1 MYNKY
6 KMFRGG
12 LSRQSLTDNIFRFS
26 GLFIPI
32 ILVIYGALS
41 QSSIIKAPHAIDNV
55 GLLVFSFWWLFIA
68 SLQFLFSSES
78 KLETAMRLIIYHLL
92 TGAYLIFVSGSS
104 PPFTVCWIILMLASY
119 SYFSLKGVVLNI
131 VGLTIFTVVD
141 IFLWHQIN
149 NSVVITD
156 LMAYLSIV
164 VSGLFVLK
172 LSKIQE
178 TSKKELEYARTQDLL
193 QRDRALTIINNLADA
208 VLSTDM
214 HGIIRIYNASSMA
227 LLNTNIGLDGHFI
240 DEILPL
246 KDKDGHKISL
256 FEELKKSKTVTQRD
270 DLIHKFGP
278 NDSMRLELTYSPIQS
293 SYVGPRR
300 SGIHDGYA
308 IIMRDITKSKSLEEE
323 RDEFISVISHE
334 LRTPIT
340 IAEGTVS
347 NVKLML
353 KHPDATQTMIQDAIE
368 TAHEQIIFLAGIVN
382 DLSTLSRAER
392 GVADSAEDIDVREL
406 AHKLYDKYSEE
417 AKAKQLHL
425 DLDLSA
431 KLGSVHVSRLYLEE
445 ILQNLITNSLK
456 YTKKGGIKI
465 IFKQKNDEVD
475 FSIKDTGIGI
485 SKSDQAKIF
494 KKFYRSEDYRTR
506 ETGGTGLGL
515 YIVAKLAH
523 KMDVKIKLTSRLNF
537 GSTFSFSL
545 PVIKNK

>member
-1 MYNKY
+1 MYNKH
-6 KMFRGG
+6 KMLRGG
-12 LSRQSLTDNIFRFS
+12 LRRQSLTDNIFRFA

-41 QSSIIKAPHAIDNV
+41 QSSIIKAPHSIDHI
-55 GLLVFSFWWLFIA
+55 GLLIFSFWWLFIA
-68 SLQFLFSSES
+68 SIQFLIPSES

-92 TGAYLIFVSGSS
+92 TGAYLVFVSGSS
-104 PPFTVCWIILMLASY
+104 PAFTVCWIILMLASY
-119 SYFSLKGVVLNI
+119 SYFSLKGVVSNI
-131 VGLTIFTVVD
+131 LGLTLFIVID
-141 IFLWHQIN
+141 ILLWHRIN
-149 NSVVITD
+149 NIAIAD
-156 LMAYLSIV
+156 LMAYLSIII
-164 VSGLFVLK
+164 SGLFVLR

-246 KDKDGHKISL
+246 KDKDGHKVSL
-256 FEELKKSKTVTQRD
+256 FEELEKAKTVTKRD

-278 NDSMRLELTYSPIQS
+278 DDVMRLEITYSPIQS
-293 SYVGPRR
+293 SYVGPRK

-308 IIMRDITKSKSLEEE
+308 IIMRDVTKSKSLEEE

-347 NVKLML
+347 NVQLML
-353 KHPDATQTMIQDAIE
+353 KHPDSTQNMIQDAID
-368 TAHEQIIFLAGIVN
+368 TAHEQIIFLAGMVN

-392 GVADSAEDIDVREL
+392 GVADSAEEIDVKEL
-406 AHKLYDKYSEE
+406 AHKLHDKYFEE
-417 AKAKQLHL
+417 AKNKNLHL

-431 KLGSVHVSRLYLEE
+431 KLGSVYVSRLYLEE

-456 YTKKGGIKI
+456 YTKKGSVKI
-465 IFKQKNDEVD
+465 IFKQKNDQID
-475 FSIKDTGIGI
+475 FSVKDTGIGI
-485 SKSDQAKIF
+485 SKTDQANIF

-515 YIVAKLAH
+515 YIVDKLAH
-523 KMDVKIKLTSRLNF
+523 KMGVRIKLTSRLNF

-545 PVIKNK
+545 PTMKKK

>member
-41 QSSIIKAPHAIDNV
+41 QSSIIKAPHVIDNV

>member
-1 MYNKY
+1 MYNKH
-6 KMFRGG
+6 KMLRGG
-12 LSRQSLTDNIFRFS
+12 LSRQSLTDNIFRFA

-41 QSSIIKAPHAIDNV
+41 QSSIIKAPHSIDHV
-55 GLLVFSFWWLFIA
+55 GLLIFSFWWLFIA
-68 SLQFLFSSES
+68 SIQFLVPSES

-92 TGAYLIFVSGSS
+92 TGAYLVFVSGSS
-104 PPFTVCWIILMLASY
+104 PPFTICWIILMLASY
-119 SYFSLKGVVLNI
+119 SYFFLKGVVFNI
-131 VGLTIFTVVD
+131 LGLTLFTVID
-141 IFLWHQIN
+141 ILLWHRIN
-149 NSVVITD
+149 NIAITD
-156 LMAYLSIV
+156 LMAYLSIIIA
-164 VSGLFVLK
+164 GLFVLR
-172 LSKIQE
+172 LSKMQE

-227 LLNTNIGLDGHFI
+227 LLNTNMGLDGHFI

-246 KDKDGHKISL
+246 KDKEGHKISL
-256 FEELKKSKTVTQRD
+256 FEELKKAKTVTKRD
-270 DLIHKFGP
+270 DLIHKFSP
-278 NDSMRLELTYSPIQS
+278 DDVMRLEITYSPIQS
-293 SYVGPRR
+293 SYVGPRK
-300 SGIHDGYA
+300 SGVHDGYA
-308 IIMRDITKSKSLEEE
+308 IIMRDVTKSKSLEEE

-347 NVKLML
+347 NVQLML
-353 KHPDATQTMIQDAIE
+353 KHPDSTQSMIQDAID
-368 TAHEQIIFLAGIVN
+368 TAHEQIIFLAGMVN

-392 GVADSAEDIDVREL
+392 GVADNAEEIDVKEL
-406 AHKLYDKYSEE
+406 AHKLHDKYFEE
-417 AKAKQLHL
+417 AKNKSLHL

-431 KLGSVHVSRLYLEE
+431 KLGSVYVSRLYLEE

-456 YTKKGGIKI
+456 YTKKGSVKI
-465 IFKQKNDEVD
+465 IFKQKNDQID

-485 SKSDQAKIF
+485 SKTDQANIF

-515 YIVAKLAH
+515 YIVDKLAH
-523 KMDVKIKLTSRLNF
+523 KMGVKIKLISRLNF

-545 PVIKNK
+545 PIMKKK